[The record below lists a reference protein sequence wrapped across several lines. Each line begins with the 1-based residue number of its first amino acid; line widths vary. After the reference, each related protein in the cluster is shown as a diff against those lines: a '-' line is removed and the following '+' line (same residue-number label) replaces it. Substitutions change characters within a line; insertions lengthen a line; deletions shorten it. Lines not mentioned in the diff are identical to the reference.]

1 GSTLIEHLYERQEQG
16 CLILFCSEQ
25 IQHLWITQPLR
36 LPVSAATARMPQP
49 FRSNEPSARRRGIP
63 RAHRSPRAA
72 ARVPRTGPAG
82 IAGHGLTEPALARL
96 ERELVAARRH
106 GYAVNREDTEPGVSA
121 VGVAILLSD
130 GRPLAGRSVA
140 APVTRLD
147 T

>member
-1 GSTLIEHLYERQEQG
+1 MRTLAQVASPHPPERVRA
-16 CLILFCSEQ
+16 LFS
-25 IQHLWITQPLR
+25 
-36 LPVSAATARMPQP
+36 
-49 FRSNEPSARRRGIP
+49 GG
-63 RAHRSPRAA
+63 A
-72 ARVPRTGPAG
+72 AR

-130 GRPLAGRSVA
+130 GRPLAGLSVA

-147 T
+147 TLLHPASLTRIMACRDRIAELTIHLERTE